1 MADST
6 RTAVDD
12 DRVPELDP
20 VAVARWCARVPPA
33 SPWLHE
39 TIGARMAQRLD
50 WIKAQ
55 PTAWVS
61 WSPVLA
67 GEQAHLAVAQR
78 YPHARVWLAGELA
91 QASLDRWRLQRQPW
105 WRRWTGGARAAR
117 GDYSA
122 VAGVVSAEALP
133 PEPVGL
139 VWANMVLH
147 ATAQP
152 RALLRRWYEWL
163 AVDGFL
169 MFSCLGPDTARELRV
184 VHDAHHWPAPAA
196 AYVDMHDW
204 GDQLIEL
211 GFAEPV
217 MDMERL
223 TLTYPSAERLLA
235 DLRETGRNWHAGR
248 FAALRGRGWRERWLR
263 AVEDELPRTPDGQ
276 LCLTVEVVYGHAFR
290 PQPRLTV
297 GGVTAVPLERMRE
310 ALRTGT
316 TSRRAPPEQRDVKPY
331 YG

>member
-6 RTAVDD
+6 RPAADD
-12 DRVPELDP
+12 DRVPDLDP

-39 TIGARMAQRLD
+39 TIGGRMAERLD
-50 WIKAQ
+50 WIKAR

-61 WSPVLA
+61 WSPLLA
-67 GEQAHLAVAQR
+67 GEQAHRAVAQR
-78 YPHARVWLAGELA
+78 YPQARVWLAGELA
-91 QASLDRWRLQRQPW
+91 QASLDRGRPPVLPW
-105 WRRWTGGARAAR
+105 WRRWTGRPHAAD
-117 GDYSA
+117 GGNPA
-122 VAGVVSAEALP
+122 VAGVVPAGASP

-147 ATAQP
+147 AAAQP
-152 RALLRRWYEWL
+152 RALLRRWYDWL

-169 MFSCLGPDTARELRV
+169 MFSCLGPDTARELRAV
-184 VHDAHHWPAPAA
+184 YDAHGWPAPGP

-204 GDQLIEL
+204 GDQLVEL

-248 FAALRGRGWRERWLR
+248 FAALRGRAWRERWLR
-263 AVEDELPRTPDGQ
+263 AVEDGLPRSPDGQ

-297 GGVTAVPLERMRE
+297 GGVTAVPLERLRE
-310 ALRTGT
+310 ALRTGAA
-316 TSRRAPPEQRDVKPY
+316 SGRPRPGDGA
-331 YG
+331 